1 MKLHL
6 SRPLRL
12 SSHTA
17 PTFRPTPICGT
28 VTSAPLLSSAPM
40 SSSKAMSVTS
50 RAPSHALLRSS
61 DRGTLKITMVTVSP
75 NSNPLAKRPGLSS
88 PPFLKRAGI
97 SLTRLIRSHSA
108 RRSCHNLSISAP
120 PLPSPSNRNTVKKIP
135 PPVPPRPSKEQ
146 LERSKHHNAGK
157 SNKGKT
163 SLPSTKSFAQV
174 ASSAAN
180 ILEIKEAFPA
190 LPNKR
195 IIEIHNAAFDKPSI
209 KTNQIT
215 TKGPSR
221 KQAIVPLFDK
231 HAEAIMTDAGSH
243 VHLINNLLKNIKSN
257 THAEYI
263 RPCPGSISIV
273 TNSVPAPSD
282 LTSIE

>member
-1 MKLHL
+1 MKPHL

-17 PTFRPTPICGT
+17 PTFRPTPVCGT

-75 NSNPLAKRPGLSS
+75 NSNPLAKRPGPSS

-120 PLPSPSNRNTVKKIP
+120 PPYLRLLIAILLRRFPLRSLLAPQRNNLRDLNITMQENLIKVF
-135 PPVPPRPSKEQ
+135 R
-146 LERSKHHNAGK
+146 RKHPQDQRGF
-157 SNKGKT
+157 SR
-163 SLPSTKSFAQV
+163 STKQENHRNPQRSFRQTFHQNQ
-174 ASSAAN
+174 SN
-180 ILEIKEAFPA
+180 
-190 LPNKR
+190 
-195 IIEIHNAAFDKPSI
+195 HN
-209 KTNQIT
+209 
-215 TKGPSR
+215 
-221 KQAIVPLFDK
+221 
-231 HAEAIMTDAGSH
+231 
-243 VHLINNLLKNIKSN
+243 
-257 THAEYI
+257 
-263 RPCPGSISIV
+263 
-273 TNSVPAPSD
+273 
-282 LTSIE
+282 